1 VESVLLAGQF
11 TWTRSRLLI
20 EVTCS
25 RPLQGC
31 SGLHAN
37 SCPALM
43 WRAGQQVTAPSVASG
58 GCSQAAGESG
68 AGMSEAQVQSLESVR
83 IPLSVSG
90 REAAVQRFDW
100 LRNRATLKTA
110 CDAASLRTP
119 RIHWTILKFHGV
131 GEGVSCQAPVGRQK
145 SRPPSSFPSGLASLL
160 QLRGPIVH
168 QSQVGHRPA
177 TDRHRQKHAFAI
189 AGDVDR
195 GIDACP
201 LAR

>member
-1 VESVLLAGQF
+1 MESVLLAGQF

-37 SCPALM
+37 ACPALM

-58 GCSQAAGESG
+58 GCSQAAGESD

-145 SRPPSSFPSGLASLL
+145 SRPPSSFRSGLAHFFSSAV
-160 QLRGPIVH
+160 QLFTKVKSDIDPPPI
-168 QSQVGHRPA
+168 
-177 TDRHRQKHAFAI
+177 
-189 AGDVDR
+189 
-195 GIDACP
+195 GIGKSMRLP
-201 LAR
+201 SRVM